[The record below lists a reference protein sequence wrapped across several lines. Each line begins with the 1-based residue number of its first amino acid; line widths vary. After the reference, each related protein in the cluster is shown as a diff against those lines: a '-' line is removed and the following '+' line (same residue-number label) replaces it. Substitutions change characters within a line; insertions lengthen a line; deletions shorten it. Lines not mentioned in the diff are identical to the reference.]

1 MRSPVWI
8 AGGTTEGRKLAH
20 YADCCHIRA
29 YVSVATDYG
38 ASLVPESPF
47 VTVVTGLAADD
58 TGIASI
64 TWSNDRG
71 GSGTAAGQ
79 NCN

>member
-47 VTVVTGLAADD
+47 VTVVTGRMDEGEMETFLREQA
-58 TGIASI
+58 IAQVI
-64 TWSNDRG
+64 DATHP
-71 GSGTAAGQ
+71 
-79 NCN
+79 